1 MSEELKFQKLSE
13 VELVEKASA
22 NARHLVEEDGKI
34 KRVKGGLG
42 GAGIPTFDLTPY
54 IADDAS
60 NVNTEM
66 MSSGVLIINPIF
78 DDATAEEFF
87 KLASAGAMCVHVDG
101 SKIFTLLSG
110 GNIPDDAVYTV
121 SGVYSTQFFDAGTL
135 PEGTSGESFRGCLLY
150 GGLVDMLMLSEGGMQ
165 FMTFVAYEGDDLMAQ
180 FAIPFAIV
188 ALGGLIA

>member
-1 MSEELKFQKLSE
+1 MGEELKFQKLSE
-13 VELVEKASA
+13 VELVEEVSESA
-22 NARHLVEEDGKI
+22 HPLVEEDGKI

-87 KLASAGAMCVHVDG
+87 KLASAGAMCIHIDG
-101 SKIFTLLSG
+101 LKIFTLLSG

-121 SGVYSTQFFDAGTL
+121 NGVYSTQFFDTGTP
-135 PEGTSGESFRGCLLY
+135 PEGTSGEHLRGCLLY
-150 GGLVDMLMLSEGGMQ
+150 GGLVDMLMMGEGGTQ
-165 FMTFVAYEGDDLMAQ
+165 LMTFVAYKGDDLIAQ
-180 FAIPFAIV
+180 FAIPLAIMM
-188 ALGGLIA
+188 LGG